1 MSELFLP
8 RGMLYKLINFLKQTL
23 HSNSQYTDYGETLGF
38 DSVAYLILLQ
48 CELIALLCRKKCN

>member
-1 MSELFLP
+1 MNGVFLP
-8 RGMLYKLINFLKQTL
+8 RGLLKLKDFLKQTL
-23 HSNSQYTDYGETLGF
+23 HSNSQYADYGKTLGF